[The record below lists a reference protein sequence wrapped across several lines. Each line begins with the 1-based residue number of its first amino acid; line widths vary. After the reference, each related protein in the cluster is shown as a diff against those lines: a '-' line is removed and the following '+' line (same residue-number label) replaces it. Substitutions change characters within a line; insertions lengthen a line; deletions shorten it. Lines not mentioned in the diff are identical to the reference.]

1 MTYTGSRGWNFA
13 KSLRIVSICSSIDN
27 RLLDRLC
34 EEWISPSI
42 DRSTSHWMMIGNG
55 HKFVKTGFWAIG
67 KVIDSWT
74 INQTIDAIRYFECLD
89 HHWPFFDY
97 CRPFYHS
104 LSSSPHWNDPLLKKS
119 RRNLSSFIG
128 VFKILKIEGFHHL
141 AGFRLRQS
149 PPPSKDDHRAFIF
162 ICNIDNHR
170 LRLFPDAKDQ
180 FSPSA
185 FSHLFFPYFQNG
197 FQIWVCIFKLKFE
210 FYFWKPNHCEEDCA
224 VFQLVLIKLS
234 KEIISIRMDI
244 KCCLSCSCMEFIWLM
259 KILHTSLKVVCL
271 HQLCTL

>member
-1 MTYTGSRGWNFA
+1 MTYTGSRRWNFA
-13 KSLRIVSICSSIDN
+13 KSLRSMSICSSIDN

-42 DRSTSHWMMIGNG
+42 DRSTSRWMMIGNG
-55 HKFVKTGFWAIG
+55 HKFVKTGFWEIG
-67 KVIDSWT
+67 KAIDSWT

-104 LSSSPHWNDPLLKKS
+104 LSTSPHWNDPLLKKS

-128 VFKILKIEGFHHL
+128 VFKILKIEGCHHL
-141 AGFRLRQS
+141 ARFRLRQS
-149 PPPSKDDHRAFIF
+149 PPPSMDDHRAFIF

-170 LRLFPDAKDQ
+170 HRLFPDAKDQ

-185 FSHLFFPYFQNG
+185 FSHLFFSLFSKWISNLGVHFQVEIWILFLKTRSLWRRLCRISTCFDKTFKRDYFNKDGYQMLFVMQLYG
-197 FQIWVCIFKLKFE
+197 V
-210 FYFWKPNHCEEDCA
+210 YMAYEDLA
-224 VFQLVLIKLS
+224 HLS
-234 KEIISIRMDI
+234 
-244 KCCLSCSCMEFIWLM
+244 
-259 KILHTSLKVVCL
+259 
-271 HQLCTL
+271 